1 MLRML
6 GRHAVQEL
14 LQAGP
19 TRRAV
24 AQQFHVSRRTIERIA
39 REPSA
44 AMGSDAGGGD
54 RHVAVQHRPSAD
66 TAVLHTSRPDR
77 DWPRVTPSIDVLAHQ
92 LPARGRQASS
102 PAQPPEHLPAAR
114 TDVISHH
121 TGVRRASRR

>member
-77 DWPRVTPSIDVLAHQ
+77 DWPRVDAVNPTSWRISCRPGADRRAVLRSRPSIYR
-92 LPARGRQASS
+92 P
-102 PAQPPEHLPAAR
+102 
-114 TDVISHH
+114 
-121 TGVRRASRR
+121 RAPM